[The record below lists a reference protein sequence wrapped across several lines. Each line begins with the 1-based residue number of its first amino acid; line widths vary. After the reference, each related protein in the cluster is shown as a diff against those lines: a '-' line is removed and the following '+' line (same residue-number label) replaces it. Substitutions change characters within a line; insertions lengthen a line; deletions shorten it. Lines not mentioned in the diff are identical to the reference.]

1 MGLDTWKNPIK
12 GGLSLYCV
20 KTLKAGALIV
30 LYLLNHAVFSM
41 SQPSERQLSVK
52 QDASLAHFIKD
63 VFLQNPGI
71 QAAESNLYAQR
82 AREVASGKP
91 LYNPNLVAQAQ
102 YAIEDQ
108 VFIGFSQEIDWSNKR
123 HARHKVGIA
132 NMFVA
137 KAQLRLQKL
146 KLATEVIDALSAYAI
161 QTKLVV
167 LEKQRVHLL
176 RNFARLTQNRFKKGD
191 IPRVDV
197 DLALL
202 ALSQSITQLATAE
215 IRKSMTLQTLR
226 AKTGLSLKK
235 WPTLSAKLSPLVTDE
250 KKMNQLA
257 YHYPLI
263 MVLRDTLRSAQAKS
277 KVAERQRNPDP
288 TVGLQGGTSKE
299 KDNKQLLI
307 NLTLNVPMY
316 VRNNYEAESQAAKF
330 DAMRANEEYVQ
341 ALYQIRANIKTSAE
355 RYQMLYEDMQSWYH
369 VSNQPLTKGMV
380 LIERL
385 WSVGEITTMDYILQL
400 KTRVDSQI
408 AGVELEGQEWHA
420 WIEWLHFSGQLLP
433 WLARVA

>member
-1 MGLDTWKNPIK
+1 MRGNPIK

-20 KTLKAGALIV
+20 RALKAGAFIFLC
-30 LYLLNHAVFSM
+30 LLNHVAFTM
-41 SQPSERQLSVK
+41 SHSSESRLPVK
-52 QDASLAHFIKD
+52 QGASLAHFINE
-63 VFLQNPGI
+63 VFRQNPGV

-108 VFIGFSQEIDWSNKR
+108 LFIGFSQEIDWSNKR
-123 HARHKVGIA
+123 NARHKVGIA

-137 KAQLRLQKL
+137 NAQLRLQKL
-146 KLATEVIDALSAYAI
+146 KLATEVIDTLSAYAI

-167 LEKQRVHLL
+167 LEKKRVRLL
-176 RNFARLTQNRFKKGD
+176 KNFARLTQDRFKKGD

-215 IRKSMTLQTLR
+215 VRQSMTLQTLR

-250 KKMNQLA
+250 KITNQLA

-263 MVLRDTLRSAQAKS
+263 MVLRDSFMSARARS

-299 KDNKQLLI
+299 NDNKQLLI

-316 VRNNYEAESQAAKF
+316 VRNNYEAESRAAKF
-330 DAMRANEEYVQ
+330 DAMRADKKYVQ

-355 RYQMLYEDMQSWYH
+355 RYQILYEEMQNWYH